1 MALVGVAAF
10 AWAQGWQ
17 VTESQTIAPSVFFQ
31 AFRSEMPPL
40 WVGVVRLPLPLPKE
54 LSLTPALGGDNGL
67 GRQPLSQIAQR
78 VQAQKG
84 YVAAAINA
92 DYFSMTATNYSGDP
106 LGIHIQD
113 GELVSLPT
121 FNRSALIGLRD
132 GRVLIARFQANALVQ
147 LPDGRTMP
155 LSGLNEPPP
164 KNGWSLFTPAFGL
177 TTQTPAGTVEIVAQ
191 ANLPLRP
198 NTPLTATVRAI
209 STTGNA
215 VIPRDGIVLV
225 ATGDAAAIAQTL
237 TPDANLQLLINLT
250 PLDASFDPRDIV
262 WAIGGGPRLVRNGQ
276 VSVEYAAE
284 NFSAK
289 FAETKHPRTA
299 VGLKSDALLFVV
311 VDGRQPGYSE
321 GMTLFELAEFLRNAG
336 CTDALN
342 MDGGGST
349 TLWVRGAVVNRPSDG
364 RERPIAN
371 ALLLLNLFPPQP
383 LVRLWVKAPE
393 GHFLAGTLVPLTLF
407 GEDAAYRLLPMKPEA
422 VTATATPLAE
432 IRWDGNAL
440 FLPTLNGDR
449 PQRWQVT
456 FTPKEW
462 DAAFATASFCVH
474 PKPDELQVTPNA
486 LLVAPGGSVRLTI
499 RAFGREPSGEKV
511 PLQFDARAVRWT
523 VQGNIGSV
531 QDGVFWAASQPSEG
545 VLEATLNGVSV
556 RIPVRVSNAAETGW
570 QTLHELDDLSG
581 IQVQMM
587 PPTVRA
593 EVAVTT
599 ANKRSGTGALQIRYD
614 FSQGKRLRAV
624 YLALNKPLPSGAKQL
639 AIWVYGDGNEC
650 WLRARLRDGTGKLI
664 FMDIVPV
671 INWRNE
677 WREVKVPLP
686 SGLAEPIALEA
697 IYLAAIRDDHQ
708 PQGVILLDSLR
719 VGF

>member
-1 MALVGVAAF
+1 
-10 AWAQGWQ
+10 
-17 VTESQTIAPSVFFQ
+17 
-31 AFRSEMPPL
+31 
-40 WVGVVRLPLPLPKE
+40 
-54 LSLTPALGGDNGL
+54 
-67 GRQPLSQIAQR
+67 
-78 VQAQKG
+78 
-84 YVAAAINA
+84 
-92 DYFSMTATNYSGDP
+92 
-106 LGIHIQD
+106 
-113 GELVSLPT
+113 
-121 FNRSALIGLRD
+121 
-132 GRVLIARFQANALVQ
+132 
-147 LPDGRTMP
+147 
-155 LSGLNEPPP
+155 
-164 KNGWSLFTPAFGL
+164 
-177 TTQTPAGTVEIVAQ
+177 VEIVAQ

-342 MDGGGST
+342 LDGGGST

-393 GHFLAGTLVPLTLF
+393 GHFLAGTPIPLTLF

-422 VTATATPLAE
+422 VTATATPPAE

-440 FLPTLNGDR
+440 LLPTLNGDR

-456 FTPKEW
+456 FTPKEGN
-462 DAAFATASFCVH
+462 AASATASFCVH

-556 RIPVRVSNAAETGW
+556 RIPVRVIAAATKW
-570 QTLHELDDLSG
+570 QTLHELDNLSG
-581 IQVQMM
+581 IQVQVM

-624 YLALNKPLPSGAKQL
+624 YLVLNKPLPSGAQRL

-650 WLRARLRDGTGKLI
+650 WLRARLRDGTGKPV
-664 FMDIVPV
+664 FMDLVPV
-671 INWRNE
+671 INWRDE
-677 WREVKVPLP
+677 WREVQVPLP
-686 SGLAEPIALEA
+686 SGLTEPMTLEA

>member
-1 MALVGVAAF
+1 
-10 AWAQGWQ
+10 
-17 VTESQTIAPSVFFQ
+17 
-31 AFRSEMPPL
+31 
-40 WVGVVRLPLPLPKE
+40 
-54 LSLTPALGGDNGL
+54 
-67 GRQPLSQIAQR
+67 
-78 VQAQKG
+78 
-84 YVAAAINA
+84 
-92 DYFSMTATNYSGDP
+92 MTATNYSGDP

-164 KNGWSLFTPAFGL
+164 KNGWCLLTPAFGL

-198 NTPLTATVRAI
+198 NTPLTATVRTI
-209 STTGNA
+209 NTVGNTA
-215 VIPRDGIVLV
+215 IPRDGIVLV

-250 PLDASFDPRDIV
+250 PLDASFDPRDIL
-262 WAIGGGPRLVRNGQ
+262 WAIGGGPCLLRNGQ
-276 VSVEYAAE
+276 ISVEYAAE

-342 MDGGGST
+342 LDGGGST

-456 FTPKEW
+456 FTPKEG
-462 DAAFATASFCVH
+462 DAASATASFCVH

-556 RIPVRVSNAAETGW
+556 RIPVRVSSANEVVW

-624 YLALNKPLPSGAKQL
+624 YLVLNKPLPSGAKQL
-639 AIWVYGDGNEC
+639 AIWVYGDDNEC

-664 FMDIVPV
+664 FIDLVPV
-671 INWRNE
+671 INWRYE

-686 SGLAEPIALEA
+686 SGLAEPITLEA

>member
-1 MALVGVAAF
+1 
-10 AWAQGWQ
+10 
-17 VTESQTIAPSVFFQ
+17 VFFQ
-31 AFRSEMPPL
+31 ALRSAAPPL
-40 WVGVVRLPLPLPKE
+40 WVGIVRLSLPLPQGLA
-54 LSLTPALGGDNGL
+54 LTVALGGDNGF
-67 GRQPLSQIAQR
+67 GRQPLSHIAQR

-164 KNGWSLFTPAFGL
+164 KNGWSLFTPAFGP

-198 NTPLTATVRAI
+198 NTPLTATVRTI

-321 GMTLFELAEFLRNAG
+321 GMTLFELAEFLRNVG

-342 MDGGGST
+342 LDGGGST
-349 TLWVRGAVVNRPSDG
+349 TLWVRGAIVNRPSDG

-393 GHFLAGTLVPLTLF
+393 GHFLAGTPIPLTLF

-422 VTATATPLAE
+422 VTATATPPAE

-440 FLPTLNGDR
+440 LLPTLNGDR

-456 FTPKEW
+456 FTPKEG
-462 DAAFATASFCVH
+462 DAASATASFCVH

-556 RIPVRVSNAAETGW
+556 RIPVRVIAAATKW
-570 QTLHELDDLSG
+570 QTLHELDNLSG
-581 IQVQMM
+581 IQVQVM

-624 YLALNKPLPSGAKQL
+624 YLVLNKPLPSGAQRL

-650 WLRARLRDGTGKLI
+650 WLRARLRDGTGKPV
-664 FMDIVPV
+664 FMDLVPV
-671 INWRNE
+671 INWRDE
-677 WREVKVPLP
+677 WREVQVPLP
-686 SGLAEPIALEA
+686 SGLTEPMTLEA